1 MHEARKQS
9 LTRLL
14 EVAAERGVHGAA
26 AVARALNVSDQAI
39 NNWKARGVPHAKT
52 VEAQELWGASAA
64 WVATGEGDR
73 WLAPTAAPVPALS
86 PTPAPGAPAVH
97 VPLLANAA
105 SMGPGSDEEHDDVV
119 VGAIALSPDWLAKR
133 IRPTKPEALR
143 FIHAYGDSMHPT
155 FEDGDV
161 LLVDT
166 GRCNPSGADGVYVLA
181 TDRRLFIKRVTERF
195 NGGHDVTSDNPTVK
209 TVQALDGSGQIR
221 VVGRV
226 VWVWNGRKL

>member
-1 MHEARKQS
+1 MAKAEGGNAPLGR
-9 LTRLL
+9 RLGYKDGAFVGQML
-14 EVAAERGVHGAA
+14 RGERPITEKTIEVAEGLQGY
-26 AVARALNVSDQAI
+26 SGWFD
-39 NNWKARGVPHAKT
+39 PPS
-52 VEAQELWGASAA
+52 EAQAG
-64 WVATGEGDR
+64 TR
-73 WLAPTAAPVPALS
+73 VPALS
-86 PTPAPGAPAVH
+86 PTPAPGAPAVR
-97 VPLLANAA
+97 VPLLANAG

-155 FEDGDV
+155 FEDGDI

-166 GRCNPSGADGVYVLA
+166 GRCDPSGADGVYVLA
-181 TDRRLFIKRVTERF
+181 TERRLFIKRVTERF

-209 TVQALDGSGQIR
+209 TVQTLDGDRQIR

>member
-1 MHEARKQS
+1 MDDSRKKS
-9 LTRLL
+9 LSRLL
-14 EVAAERGVHGAA
+14 EVAGERGVHGAA
-26 AVARALNVSDQAI
+26 AVARALNASDQAI
-39 NNWKARGVPHAKT
+39 NNWKARGVPPAKA
-52 VEAQELWGASAA
+52 VEAQALWGVSAQ
-64 WVATGEGDR
+64 WISTGEG
-73 WLAPTAAPVPALS
+73 PTWVASAPVPALS
-86 PTPAPGAPAVH
+86 PTPAPGAPAVQ

-105 SMGPGSDEEHDDVV
+105 SMGPGSDEEHDDVL
-119 VGAIALSPDWLAKR
+119 VGSITLSPDWLAKR
-133 IRPTKPEALR
+133 IRPSRPEALR

-209 TVQALDGSGQIR
+209 TVQALDGGGQIR